1 MRQSSISGRWVL
13 TLALWVGAVH
23 GLGCASDAEPEPVPA
38 TGGSAGAGGSGATGG
53 VSGEAGSAGAGATG
67 GAGGATGGMGGS
79 GGATG
84 GTQGQPGQ
92 GQVNPVRLAV
102 GRQ

>member
-38 TGGSAGAGGSGATGG
+38 TGGSAGAGGSARSAAANDNTRGG
-53 VSGEAGSAGAGATG
+53 
-67 GAGGATGGMGGS
+67 
-79 GGATG
+79 
-84 GTQGQPGQ
+84 
-92 GQVNPVRLAV
+92 RH
-102 GRQ
+102 GR